1 MVRKIREG
9 GVKPRIL
16 KGNSWYSGVENL
28 KFIIN
33 QKQGVLFGIEKNR
46 IVSNEPQKYCKVST
60 LEMAD
65 EGWVT
70 HLKEYGSVSLGLTP
84 AFGPFPREVL
94 FLLSAQT
101 HQSRGFSNPYWQFT
115 PSVPSATPVFGKFR
129 NLTGL
134 SPPEP
139 IQFLLFQLIH
149 ACHDY
154 KYWLLCHLSM
164 VWCVF
169 RIKLTQEAIG
179 SQYCRQ
185 QIYSK

>member
-1 MVRKIREG
+1 
-9 GVKPRIL
+9 
-16 KGNSWYSGVENL
+16 
-28 KFIIN
+28 
-33 QKQGVLFGIEKNR
+33 
-46 IVSNEPQKYCKVST
+46 
-60 LEMAD
+60 
-65 EGWVT
+65 
-70 HLKEYGSVSLGLTP
+70 
-84 AFGPFPREVL
+84 
-94 FLLSAQT
+94 
-101 HQSRGFSNPYWQFT
+101 
-115 PSVPSATPVFGKFR
+115 VPSATPVFGKFR

-149 ACHDY
+149 ACQDY